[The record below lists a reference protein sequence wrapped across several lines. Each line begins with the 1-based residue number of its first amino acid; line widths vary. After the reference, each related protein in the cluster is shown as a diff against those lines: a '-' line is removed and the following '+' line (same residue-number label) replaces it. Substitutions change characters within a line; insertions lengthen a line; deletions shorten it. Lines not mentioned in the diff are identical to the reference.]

1 MTRFIFYI
9 KAVISVVRTILGQG
23 TPCPYGNGGNIN
35 DNENT
40 KGAPI
45 KDAPTFN
52 IQLSTLNSF
61 HQNLEDIAAIAVA
74 EGDEIESLAESCRY
88 CVSTIRIEVA
98 RLDNNT

>member
-1 MTRFIFYI
+1 M
-9 KAVISVVRTILGQG
+9 VRTILGQG

-35 DNENT
+35 DNENK

-61 HQNLEDIAAIAVA
+61 HQNLKDVATIAVA
-74 EGDEIESLAESCRY
+74 EGDEVESFAESCRY
-88 CVSTIRIEVA
+88 CISAVRIEIA
-98 RLDNNT
+98 RLDNYT